1 MSIRLATN
9 CPEALEP
16 LTDHFIPA
24 PLIFTF
30 SESDS
35 MERNYDELFAEMLL
49 SIDLNAEE
57 LEKHSNELTRVS
69 LEVDH

>member
-1 MSIRLATN
+1 
-9 CPEALEP
+9 
-16 LTDHFIPA
+16 
-24 PLIFTF
+24 
-30 SESDS
+30 